1 MFAALSDRERA
12 LLSNTDVLGY
22 IQKENEETNIR
33 AKAEGWTFWMT
44 TAESIA
50 ADYNNV
56 YDYLRDMQWS
66 TFSDMYK
73 EINNIRPR
81 WDFSGWTLEDFEREN
96 EKLAEQARWDLDR
109 EAEEDE
115 ANRLFWIDE
124 ERRMAA
130 EEEEY
135 RLLAIQKAAEVWEDQ
150 MYDLQDRLSL

>member
-1 MFAALSDRERA
+1 MFTALSDRERA

-22 IQKENEETNIR
+22 IQKENEEINIR

-73 EINNIRPR
+73 ESRGFRPR
-81 WDFSGWTLEDFEREN
+81 YNFTDWTLEDFEREIQ
-96 EKLAEQARWDLDR
+96 ELVKEAAERSAWEELEVRATIEEGGYAEVDP
-109 EAEEDE
+109 AEE
-115 ANRLFWIDE
+115 
-124 ERRMAA
+124 AA
-130 EEEEY
+130 
-135 RLLAIQKAAEVWEDQ
+135 KVWEDQ
-150 MYDLQDRLSL
+150 RYDLQDRLSL

>member
-1 MFAALSDRERA
+1 MFTALSDRERA

-22 IQKENEETNIR
+22 IQKENEEINIR

-50 ADYNNV
+50 ADYENV
-56 YDYLRDMQWS
+56 YEYLRDMQWS

-73 EINNIRPR
+73 ESRGFRPR
-81 WDFSGWTLEDFEREN
+81 YNFIDWTLEDFEREI
-96 EKLAEQARWDLDR
+96 EELVKEARWDLAR

-115 ANRLFWIDE
+115 ADRLFWADE

-135 RLLAIQKAAEVWEDQ
+135 RLLATQKAAEVWEDQ